1 MTISQLT
8 LADAIDGYSLA
19 AEITLAPTT
28 CQNYAGTFCLFQAFF
43 EDDPLLDDLTER
55 DIERFLADLKKVKNE
70 GKKQVSD
77 ATIRTRHI
85 HLAALWTWLI
95 EQGYATKHIVQAV
108 KAPKPKSPDIV
119 PYTQADVV
127 AMLGVL
133 NKSRRYSRPGKRE
146 TEHSL
151 PHPLRNR
158 TIILVLL
165 DTGLRAT
172 ELCNLQIR
180 HVDIR
185 NSHIQV
191 EGGKGDKD
199 RNVPFSTRT
208 GQILWQYITSRK
220 KDPANAPLFIND
232 ENRPL
237 DRHSLRKTLIRI
249 GERAGLRNI
258 GVHRFRH
265 TFAVNFLRNGIKNGG
280 ANPWALQQILGHTDM
295 QTVSI
300 YLKLAQADL
309 DTAHRT
315 ASVVENWR
323 L

>member
-1 MTISQLT
+1 MTTPQLT

-28 CQNYAGTFCLFQAFF
+28 CQNYAGTFRLFQAFF
-43 EDDPLLDDLTER
+43 EDDPILEDLTPQ
-55 DIERFLADLKKVKNE
+55 DIERFLADLKKVKKE
-70 GKKQVSD
+70 GKKPVTD

-85 HLAALWTWLI
+85 HLAALWTWLV
-95 EQGYATKHIVQAV
+95 EQGHTTRHIVQAV

-119 PYTQADVV
+119 PYSQADVI

-133 NKSRRYSRPGKRE
+133 KKSRRYTHPGKRE

-165 DTGLRAT
+165 DTGIRAT

-180 HVDIR
+180 HVDIK
-185 NSHIQV
+185 NSHLKV
-191 EGGKGDKD
+191 DGGKGDKD
-199 RNVPFSTRT
+199 RNVPFSART

-249 GERAGLRNI
+249 GERR
-258 GVHRFRH
+258 
-265 TFAVNFLRNGIKNGG
+265 
-280 ANPWALQQILGHTDM
+280 
-295 QTVSI
+295 S
-300 YLKLAQADL
+300 
-309 DTAHRT
+309 
-315 ASVVENWR
+315 
-323 L
+323 